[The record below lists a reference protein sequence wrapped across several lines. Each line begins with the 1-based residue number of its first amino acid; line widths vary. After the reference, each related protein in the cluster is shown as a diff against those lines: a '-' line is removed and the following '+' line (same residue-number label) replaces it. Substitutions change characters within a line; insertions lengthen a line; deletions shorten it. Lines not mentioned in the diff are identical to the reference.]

1 MPANGGHTVIPATRA
16 EVGPRVDRNPR
27 ALAGGSDTL
36 RRPVTNRRP
45 RHTLLTLALV
55 LAAAWT
61 GSAQT
66 SSLVYPGQ
74 DGWII
79 SKPDNLG
86 DRVPNFSR
94 VGYRYGEEPLPDVQF
109 LVESNRWFIVS
120 PVVGDDQNAIQSA
133 IDQVEALTTNA
144 HGFRGV
150 VQLTAGLF
158 TISNQLTIRSNGVVL
173 RGVGDGSATAS
184 NTILRSTSSNQVEL
198 IEVDAASGSRSTV
211 AGTTHAV
218 VDKYVPVGATSFRV
232 DSTANWS
239 VGDRV
244 VVDRPATTNWVEAL
258 GMDSIPQNSD
268 GTVVQWQ
275 SNLTGHVQRYE
286 RVITRLEGDRVFL
299 DAPIPNALEQE
310 FTSATVYRYT
320 FNTRLRQIGIE
331 NLRGE
336 ALFNGSGD
344 ENHAWTFIN
353 YLRVEDSW
361 IRNITARNF
370 GFCAVELGTSSTRIT
385 VEDCQN
391 LDPQSQ
397 ITGGRRY
404 AFNNQGQL
412 NLLWRLFSELGRH
425 DFVNNSPTRGPNVFY
440 DGLATNQFAE
450 SGPHQRWS
458 TGTLYDNLVVEGE
471 ALAAYNRGNFG
482 TGHGWSGA
490 NMVFWNSKADTL
502 RVENPFT
509 AQNWVIG
516 CMGTPQ
522 NPGDFLGA
530 PLGTF
535 DSTGTN
541 VTLGDPI
548 HNPAHSL
555 YVGQRY
561 ERLLDPTVQLRE
573 YALGDFDRFVFDG
586 TNSVDSV
593 PVDAAWLAAIQPLL
607 GGAPTA
613 RFDVASND
621 VFVPFTF
628 NFALAP
634 GERVVGATLALALR
648 RVAGAST
655 NDSLWLEGAGN
666 ELTLPSLGLA
676 ANLSTNTNAA
686 TVLLYEFPTNT
697 LPDLNDGRLNGL
709 IGDDVSVDWA
719 TLSLRVAT
727 IPSVIVTSLTAVA
740 DAYLRGGS
748 FAETNFGNA
757 TSLPVKASTDPEFV
771 REAMFRFDLGSVTGR
786 VVNARL
792 RLFCSSVS
800 DPVRNEVAW
809 VADDSWGESTITW
822 SNAPGAGSGF
832 AEWSPAAGEWVDV
845 PVTWF
850 VQQALTNDD
859 LVSFRVYSRS
869 ITSNGFVNYTSSEG
883 TAAQRPRLV
892 VTLSN
897 SPPTLSAL
905 ANRTLGEDTSTGP
918 VAFAVGDLEAG
929 GGAVTLTALSANT
942 NLVPTN
948 RVTFGGSG
956 TNRNFTI
963 LPATNQF
970 GAALITITAS
980 DPHGLASNRSFTLTV
995 TNINDPP
1002 VLDAVSNR
1010 ALGAGQ
1016 TLLLTN
1022 VATDLETN
1030 ALTFALLT
1038 NPPGATL
1045 GVSNGVLVWRPLVAQ
1060 ADTTNLFRVRV
1071 TDNGAPNLSAT
1082 QQFNVVVNPLAVPLV
1097 TTLALTNSQLR
1108 LALSGD
1114 FGPDY
1119 TVQAT
1124 TNLVDW
1130 TNLFTTNSPTLP
1142 FNWTDTNAAG
1152 LLKRFYRVL
1161 LGP

>member
-1 MPANGGHTVIPATRA
+1 M
-16 EVGPRVDRNPR
+16 
-27 ALAGGSDTL
+27 
-36 RRPVTNRRP
+36 
-45 RHTLLTLALV
+45 
-55 LAAAWT
+55 T
-61 GSAQT
+61 GAFAQT
-66 SSLVYPGQ
+66 SSFVYPGQ

-109 LVESNRWFIVS
+109 LVESNRWFVVS
-120 PVVGDDQNAIQSA
+120 PVVGDDQAAIQTA
-133 IDQVEALTTNA
+133 IDQVELLATNA
-144 HGFRGV
+144 YGFRGV
-150 VQLTAGLF
+150 VQLTAGNF
-158 TISNQLTIRSNGVVL
+158 TISNQLIIRSNGVVL
-173 RGVGDGSATAS
+173 RGVGDGSDSAS
-184 NTILRSTSSNQVEL
+184 NTILRSTSTNQVEL

-211 AGTTHAV
+211 ASTTHDII
-218 VDKYVPVGATSFRV
+218 DKYVPVGATSLRV

-258 GMDSIPQNSD
+258 GMDAIPQNSD
-268 GTVVQWQ
+268 NSVVQWQ
-275 SNLTGHVQRYE
+275 SNLNGHIQRYE

-299 DAPIPNALEQE
+299 DAPIPNAIEQE

-320 FNTRLRQIGIE
+320 FNTRLRQVGIE

-385 VEDCQN
+385 VEDCQS

-397 ITGGRRY
+397 VTGGRRY
-404 AFNNQGQL
+404 AYNNQGQL

-458 TGTLYDNLVVEGE
+458 TGTLYDNLVIEGE

-490 NMVFWNSKADTL
+490 NMVYWNSRADIL

-509 AQNWVIG
+509 AQNWIIG
-516 CMGTPQ
+516 CVGTIQ

-530 PLGTF
+530 PVGTY
-535 DSTGTN
+535 DSHGTN

-561 ERLLDPTVQLRE
+561 ERLRDPTMQLRE
-573 YALGDFDRFVFDG
+573 YALGDFDRFAFDG

-593 PVDAAWLAAIQPLL
+593 PVDAAWLTAIQPLL

-613 RFDVASND
+613 RFDTASND

-634 GERVVGATLALALR
+634 GERVVNATLALGLR

-655 NDSLWLEGAGN
+655 NDSLWLERADN
-666 ELTLPSLGLA
+666 EFTLPSLGLTS
-676 ANLSTNTNAA
+676 NISTNTNSA
-686 TVLLYEFPTNT
+686 TVLLYEFPTNA
-697 LPDLNDGRLNGL
+697 LADLDDGRLNGL

-727 IPSVIVTSLTAVA
+727 MPSLIVTSLTAVA
-740 DAYLRGGS
+740 DAYLRDGS
-748 FAETNFGNA
+748 FAETNFGSA
-757 TSLPVKASTDPEFV
+757 TSLAVKASTNPEFD
-771 REAMFRFDLGSVTGR
+771 REAIFRFDLGSVTGR

-809 VADDSWGESTITW
+809 VADDTWIESGVTW
-822 SNAPGAGSGF
+822 SNAPGTGGGF
-832 AEWSPAAGEWVDV
+832 AEWSPAAGSWVDV

-850 VQQALTNDD
+850 VQQAVTNDD

-883 TAAQRPRLV
+883 TAVQRPQLV

-897 SPPTLSAL
+897 MPPTLSAL
-905 ANRTLGEDTSTGP
+905 GNRTIGEDTSTGS

-929 GGAVTLTALSANT
+929 GGAVTLAAASSNT

-948 RVTFGGSG
+948 RITFGGIG

-970 GAALITITAS
+970 GAVLITITGS
-980 DPHGLASNRSFTLTV
+980 DPHGLSSNRSFTLTV

-1002 VLDAVSNR
+1002 VLDAVSDR
-1010 ALGAGQ
+1010 VLGAGQ

-1022 VATDLETN
+1022 IATDLETN

-1038 NPPGATL
+1038 NPPGATIGAGS
-1045 GVSNGVLVWRPLVAQ
+1045 GVVNWRPLVAQ
-1060 ADTTNLFRVRV
+1060 ADSTNLFRVRV

-1082 QQFNVVVNPLAVPLV
+1082 QQFNVFVNPLMTPLI
-1097 TTLALTNSQLR
+1097 TPATFSNNQLR
-1108 LALSGD
+1108 LTITGD

-1119 TVQAT
+1119 TVQGT
-1124 TNLVDW
+1124 TNLADW

-1142 FNWTDTNAAG
+1142 LNWTDTNAASF
-1152 LLKRFYRVL
+1152 LKRFYRAVP
-1161 LGP
+1161 GP